1 MITGEGIF
9 SVATCVSEHSGGS
22 CASAGREKTNST
34 FGVETNTV
42 VLIRLQIINH
52 SAQLKVMA
60 GATVP
65 REES

>member
-9 SVATCVSEHSGGS
+9 SAATCVSEH
-22 CASAGREKTNST
+22 ASAGREKTNST

-42 VLIRLQIINH
+42 VLIRLKIIRH
-52 SAQLKVMA
+52 SAQLMILVM
-60 GATVP
+60 ATVP